1 MELVNEVKPVE
12 YSVVIIGGGQA
23 GITMGYYLKKENI
36 PFVIIDKHHK
46 IGESWRNRYDSLVL
60 FTPHKYSVL
69 PGLQMKDLSKKDFP
83 TKDEMADY
91 LEDYVQRFNIPM
103 MLNTHVDKLKKE
115 EDGSLL
121 IETNK
126 GKMKAQQVIVAT
138 GAFQKGFIPVDI
150 KTDTE
155 TIQLHSSEYH
165 SPADVSGK
173 EILVVGGGNS
183 GAQIAVELSKSKN
196 VTIAI
201 SHKLKFLPLS
211 MFGISI
217 FSWLEKTGLLY
228 AGTNTLKGKWF
239 RKQKDPIF
247 GKELQTLIK
256 NKKVTVKPRV
266 VHVGDMGV
274 VFEDQTLQKF
284 DSIIWATGFV
294 PSYEWIHIERVTQNG
309 KPVHNR
315 GIADVKGLY
324 FIGLPWQHQRGSALI
339 CGVSKDAEYL
349 VPFITAYYT
358 DYKKPDCK

>member
-1 MELVNEVKPVE
+1 ME
-12 YSVVIIGGGQA
+12 YSVGIIGGGQA
-23 GITMGYYLKKENI
+23 GITIGYYLKKVNI
-36 PFVIIDKHHK
+36 PFIIIDKHHRV
-46 IGESWRNRYDSLVL
+46 GESWRNRYESLVL
-60 FTPHKYSVL
+60 FTPHQYSVL
-69 PGLQMKDLSKKDFP
+69 PGLQMKGLSKKDFP

-91 LEDYVQRFNIPM
+91 LEDYVQHYNIPM
-103 MLNTHVDKLKKE
+103 MLNTTVDKLKKE
-115 EDGSLL
+115 EDGSFF

-126 GKMKAQQVIVAT
+126 GRMKTQQVIVAS
-138 GAFQKGFIPVDI
+138 GAFQQGFIPDVT
-150 KTDTE
+150 KTHTE
-155 TIQLHSSEYH
+155 AIQLHSSEYR
-165 SPADVSGK
+165 SPADASGN

-196 VTIAI
+196 VTIAV
-201 SHKLKFLPLS
+201 SHQFKFLPLS
-211 MFGISI
+211 ILGISI
-217 FSWLEKTGLLY
+217 FSLLEKTGLLY
-228 AGTNTLKGKWF
+228 AGADTIKGKWF

-256 NKKVTVKPRV
+256 NQKITVKPRV
-266 VHVGDMGV
+266 VQVGDKGV

-294 PSYEWIHIERVTQNG
+294 PSYEWIQIEHVTHNG

-349 VPFITAYYT
+349 AQFITAYYT
-358 DYKKPDCK
+358 DYKKTDCQ